1 MASHATHIRRIY
13 SRPWRNGSLANPGK
27 IPTGIQVS
35 VRPETTGTL
44 ETMLEPCT
52 QLPAG
57 RTGLAG
63 VGRIDVHDGDPNGTG
78 LVLDEALQ
86 LPERPAVEPCAHAPA
101 GPKAIADVRKV
112 LHYDRGGPNA
122 SGFLEN
128 RLARF
133 VIDVFDTPPLLAGDL
148 PESLSRTLAVVGLE
162 ATTQGQMLITPMA
175 QCLSAPDPARAGG
188 GESIFPNI
196 HTHHG
201 AGCHPLAVGRL
212 DGEIEKPFASTKY
225 QFRLLRQA
233 ARQDLALVIP
243 EDHRHPHASLQRV
256 ERERLALERIGAV
269 VEMDA
274 GAVKGQGWDRRVLGD
289 ASQGSLRAIRLA
301 HREDGVAH
309 HLRAQ
314 RGLLPQGSVTELMQG
329 DPIPTARGL
338 HERYELIAGIRVR
351 RLQRTQSG
359 GLLRGHLQSN
369 AGGAQHALAPLGD
382 LLSTLDIALDGRGAD
397 RACGADVVR
406 RRPQMPAPQP
416 LLECRKA
423 LQQVPGAH
431 PLEHLDRIGH
441 RDGRGNADKQVDVIG
456 LDLLGDHRPAAF
468 VTDRLQQ
475 RAHFS
480 GDRARQ
486 RVTPVFRTPDHMVG
500 RLVEAI
506 PVGHQINHVSHGY
519 MYIHT
524 GQASDAIPPL
534 TEVRGFL
541 AETL

>member
-27 IPTGIQVS
+27 IPTCIQVS

-57 RTGLAG
+57 RTGLAR
-63 VGRIDVHDGDPNGTG
+63 VGGIDIHDGDPNGTG
-78 LVLDEALQ
+78 LVFDKALQ

-101 GPKAIADVRKV
+101 GPKAVADVREV

-148 PESLSRTLAVVGLE
+148 PESLNRTLAAVGLE
-162 ATTQGQMLITPMA
+162 TTTQGQMLITPMA
-175 QCLSAPDPARAGG
+175 QCLPAPDPARAGG
-188 GESIFPNI
+188 GESIFPDI
-196 HTHHG
+196 HAHHA
-201 AGCHPLAVGRL
+201 AGCHRFAVGRL
-212 DGEIEKPFASTKY
+212 NSEMEKPLPPAKH
-225 QFRLLRQA
+225 QFRFLRQT

-243 EDHRHPHASLQRV
+243 EDHRHPHASLHSV
-256 ERERLALERIGAV
+256 ERDRLALECVGAV

-274 GAVKGQGWDRRVLGD
+274 GAVKRQGWYRDALGD
-289 ASQGSLRAIRLA
+289 ASQSSLRAICLA
-301 HREDGVAH
+301 YREDGVAR

-314 RGLLPQGSVTELMQG
+314 RRLLPQGSVAELMQG
-329 DPIPTARGL
+329 HPIPTARGL
-338 HERYELIAGIRVR
+338 HQRYEPIAGIRIR
-351 RLQRTQSG
+351 PLQRTQSG
-359 GLLRGHLQSN
+359 GLLPGHLHSN

-382 LLSTLDIALDGRGAD
+382 LLGTLDIALDGRGAD

-423 LQQVPGAH
+423 LEQVPGAH
-431 PLEHLDRIGH
+431 
-441 RDGRGNADKQVDVIG
+441 
-456 LDLLGDHRPAAF
+456 
-468 VTDRLQQ
+468 
-475 RAHFS
+475 
-480 GDRARQ
+480 
-486 RVTPVFRTPDHMVG
+486 
-500 RLVEAI
+500 
-506 PVGHQINHVSHGY
+506 
-519 MYIHT
+519 
-524 GQASDAIPPL
+524 
-534 TEVRGFL
+534 
-541 AETL
+541 

>member
-13 SRPWRNGSLANPGK
+13 NRPWRNGSLANPGK
-27 IPTGIQVS
+27 IPTCVQVS

-44 ETMLEPCT
+44 ETMLAPRT

-57 RTGLAG
+57 RTGLAA
-63 VGRIDVHDGDPNGTG
+63 VGRIDIHDGDANGTG
-78 LVLDEALQ
+78 LVLEEALQ

-101 GPKAIADVRKV
+101 GPKAIADVGEV
-112 LHYDRGGPNA
+112 LHHDRGRANA

-133 VIDVFDTPPLLAGDL
+133 VIDVSDTPPLLAGDL
-148 PESLSRTLAVVGLE
+148 PESLSGTLAAVGLE

-196 HTHHG
+196 HAHHG
-201 AGCHPLAVGRL
+201 AGCHPFAVGRL
-212 DGEIEKPFASTKY
+212 DGEIEKPFASAKH

-274 GAVKGQGWDRRVLGD
+274 
-289 ASQGSLRAIRLA
+289 
-301 HREDGVAH
+301 
-309 HLRAQ
+309 
-314 RGLLPQGSVTELMQG
+314 
-329 DPIPTARGL
+329 
-338 HERYELIAGIRVR
+338 
-351 RLQRTQSG
+351 
-359 GLLRGHLQSN
+359 
-369 AGGAQHALAPLGD
+369 
-382 LLSTLDIALDGRGAD
+382 RGAD

-416 LLECRKA
+416 LLE
-423 LQQVPGAH
+423 PGAH

-441 RDGRGNADKQVDVIG
+441 RDGRGNADQQVDVIG

-468 VTDRLQQ
+468 ATDRLKQ

-486 RVTPVFRTPDHMVG
+486 HVTPVPRTPDHMVG

-506 PVGHQINHVSHGY
+506 PVGHQINHVSYGY
-519 MYIHT
+519 LYIHT

-541 AETL
+541 AETP